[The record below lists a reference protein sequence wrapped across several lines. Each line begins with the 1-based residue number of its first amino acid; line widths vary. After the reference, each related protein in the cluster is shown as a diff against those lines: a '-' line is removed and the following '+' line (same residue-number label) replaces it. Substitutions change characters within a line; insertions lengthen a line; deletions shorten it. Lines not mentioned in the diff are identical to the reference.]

1 MAKQATLLKHNDVPL
16 EEEIAECDKCSLHKN
31 RTNTVPGEGDPD
43 ADIVIIGEAPGENE
57 DIDGRPFVGRAGDV
71 LNKLLNSQN
80 ISRKDVFITN
90 IIKCRPPD
98 NRDPKKEEKEV
109 CLPYLDEQ
117 LDVIG
122 PDVIITLGKHATESL
137 VDHEFKE
144 VRGQEVEW
152 KGRVL
157 VPLYHPAA
165 TLYDPSLKTELEEN
179 FGDVISDG

>member
-71 LNKLLNSQN
+71 LNDLLKSGGLQRN
-80 ISRKDVFITN
+80 DVFITN

-98 NRDPKKEEKEV
+98 NRDPKKKEKKV
-109 CLPYLDEQ
+109 CLPYLKEQ
-117 LDVIG
+117 LKIIE
-122 PDVIITLGKHATESL
+122 PDVIVTLGKHATESL
-137 VDHEFKE
+137 LDNEFKE
-144 VRGQEVEW
+144 VRGQKIEW
-152 KGRVL
+152 DGYVL

-165 TLYDPSLKTELEEN
+165 TLYDPSLRSTLEDD
-179 FGDVISDG
+179 FTQLYS